1 MTAKLRQHSLS
12 SVRKL
17 QELLHDCN
25 LQLAAYRNAVQG
37 IGTSADGVALRK
49 EIDACARACVRS
61 CESTK
66 NCVLP
71 QLRHDGEL
79 SVEFTK
85 HASQFIGCVS
95 ACVVEMKRCTAM
107 EATFPITNFAGNT
120 SAGPSTSGTGVP
132 SGTPTVVPTTSGQ
145 TPSNPEISGQ
155 NNSGVPG
162 GITTNTTGNGNGGA
176 TTSGTGTSS
185 SIIQQIVPTTS
196 EQHIIEMEQM
206 LETLENLITVHFST
220 TETNPTDK
228 VTPRRRRGA
237 SCRPQCVCSKLKTSY
252 A

>member
-25 LQLAAYRNAVQG
+25 LQLAAYRNAIQG

-107 EATFPITNFAGNT
+107 EATFPITNFLGNS
-120 SAGPSTSGTGVP
+120 SAGPSTSGTAVP
-132 SGTPTVVPTTSGQ
+132 SGTPTILPTTSGQ
-145 TPSNPEISGQ
+145 TSSNAGSSGQ
-155 NNSGVPG
+155 NNSG
-162 GITTNTTGNGNGGA
+162 IHC
-176 TTSGTGTSS
+176 TTSSNIGGGPTITGTGTSS
-185 SIIQQIVPTTS
+185 SIIQQNVPTTS

-220 TETNPTDK
+220 TETTPTDK